1 MSGITHMKQIIY
13 KRSYTNGSDVA
24 VGGSNIL
31 IQAIIA
37 FPS

>member
-13 KRSYTNGSDVA
+13 KRSYTNGNDVA
-24 VGGSNIL
+24 VGSSNIL
-31 IQAIIA
+31 IRAIIV